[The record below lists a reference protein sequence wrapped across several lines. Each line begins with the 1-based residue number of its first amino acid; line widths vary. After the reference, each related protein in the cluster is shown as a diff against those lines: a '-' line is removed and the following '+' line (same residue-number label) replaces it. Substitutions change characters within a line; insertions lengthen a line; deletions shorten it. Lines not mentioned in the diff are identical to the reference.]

1 MNRFCCNLFAV
12 MSSYSMYSMEMS
24 TQIIFLELIGD
35 DEFQA
40 KNSRKCDLQYSLK
53 DSDLDSHKGKVLKL
67 LRNEISKKFPDKLVK
82 IYTLGYDSKNNVFA
96 NEINNT
102 NNLINEINDTLDSKA
117 ENIIRGAINHSK
129 NVIVFFHPFD
139 KPVDDKKKTSPVVD
153 NVKSKVN
160 KKKTNPI
167 VNNVKS
173 KVDKKKTSPV
183 IGDIK
188 GKDGKKKTGTA
199 VRDGKGNTDDKQAG
213 TSKDK
218 KGCCC

>member
-67 LRNEISKKFPDKLVK
+67 LRNEISKKFPDKLIK

-160 KKKTNPI
+160 KKKT
-167 VNNVKS
+167 
-173 KVDKKKTSPV
+173 SPV